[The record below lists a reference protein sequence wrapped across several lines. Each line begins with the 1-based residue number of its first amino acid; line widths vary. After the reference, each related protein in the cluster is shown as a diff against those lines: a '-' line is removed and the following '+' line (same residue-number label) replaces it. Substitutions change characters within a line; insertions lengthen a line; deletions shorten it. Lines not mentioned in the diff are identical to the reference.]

1 MAFNDT
7 QYDELMNKYYKN
19 QIENRA
25 ISQSRK
31 EEIYKKIPRIA
42 EIDQTIASSS
52 IDAVR
57 TKLKSGTDST
67 VSIKVRNQ
75 ALIAEKTDLLKTH
88 GYPADYLKPIIP
100 VPSVRIQDGWA
111 ASIVPALNRLLFPC
125 STGNLPWSRFWRP
138 KISSIL
144 I

>member
-1 MAFNDT
+1 MAFNT
-7 QYDELMNKYYKN
+7 IQYDELMNTYYKN

-25 ISQSRK
+25 ATQSRK

-57 TKLKSGTDST
+57 TKLKSGMDST
-67 VSIKVRNQ
+67 VSIKERNQ

-88 GYPADYLKPIIP
+88 GYPEDYLKPIYTCP
-100 VPSVRIQDGWA
+100 LCQDL
-111 ASIVPALNRLLFPC
+111 SLIHISEP
-125 STGNLPWSRFWRP
+125 TRP
-138 KISSIL
+138 Y
-144 I
+144 